1 MTLSL
6 QEISDRLEIQDLI
19 YNYSAIID
27 QKRFDDLR
35 EVFTE
40 DAHIDYSAFGAPIGE
55 RDDIIAF
62 LHKVMVMFPN
72 HQHLNANAQITVNGD
87 TATGRVMCFNP
98 QEIAMP
104 EGKTH
109 IFMCGLWYVD
119 GPGPGAHR
127 LRIVYENRLTRGQ
140 AETRIW
146 TGRAEAPPVEVELE
160 VQ

>member
-40 DAHIDYSAFGAPIGE
+40 DAHIDYSAVGAPVGG
-55 RDDIIAF
+55 RDEIITF
-62 LHKVMVMFPN
+62 LQKVMVMFPN

-104 EGKTH
+104 EDKTH
-109 IFMCGLWYVD
+109 IFMVGLWYID
-119 GPGPGAHR
+119 EYRRTEAGW
-127 LRIVYENRLTRGQ
+127 RISRRVGEKSYVFNM
-140 AETRIW
+140 
-146 TGRAEAPPVEVELE
+146 P
-160 VQ
+160 